1 MRTVCSIG
9 KCRCSKDPGISQ
21 RLTFGSWDIAG
32 TDSAPAI
39 RSADLKQTVC
49 TTDGN
54 GCLPEHAFA
63 LNVRTEEVF
72 PQHIPAI

>member
-1 MRTVCSIG
+1 MRSVCSIG

-39 RSADLKQTVC
+39 RSADSKQTVC